1 MKKFLLASILIL
13 VSFMIIPVVNAANK
27 TKVYMFTKNGCSACE
42 YAFEYFDGLLEE
54 EPDLFEL
61 VDLEVWSGSDQQGKW
76 ILGSEDLYN
85 LMVASLEYFDE
96 DSKQLYTPTIV
107 VGDYIQIG
115 VQDIKDMHDR
125 IVELNKAEKPV
136 DVVSDLA
143 KKANINID
151 KLKKDRG
158 QGDKETESGK
168 YDALIIIGIFVV
180 LIGGFAGLI
189 IIGKK

>member
-115 VQDIKDMHDR
+115 VQDIEDMHDR